1 MAIVPI
7 RKIKYS
13 LKQFP
18 FIVPPRL
25 IYSCRVWIDTQNS
38 KANNY
43 KSARSSWYELAEKSE
58 SHVHPL
64 PQTVQAPN
72 KQAFDANMSYQ
83 TGDGYLHMVR
93 NCFLYR
99 HKGIVLTNFH
109 SCFQEFTHHF
119 NISSLARFFRKHP
132 FYTYSKSYTEMQG
145 TGAVLISPESHNYY
159 HWMSD
164 VLPRVKLYSKVFD
177 QVDHFCVASS
187 VPQKFLDVLPQFGI
201 PKEKLLLVKDD
212 EKLHFQNLF
221 VASLPGSEGRAPKWA
236 VDFVREKLM
245 PKKKPAEPKRKI
257 YFKRGTSVERKIL
270 NEDEVIGIL
279 TRQGFEIIEPDTL
292 TIGEQAALMQE
303 TEIVVSAH
311 GAALTNLLFASDKCS
326 LIEIFTPDYFRTD
339 CFYTLAGMLN
349 INYWYIL
356 GTKPKGAA
364 WGDIEVPEDV
374 LINTLAKL

>member
-1 MAIVPI
+1 MSLSKKI
-7 RKIKYS
+7 RFFA
-13 LKQFP
+13 KQLP
-18 FIVPPRL
+18 FVVPPRL
-25 IYSCRVWIDTQNS
+25 IYSCRLWIDAQNS

-43 KSARSSWYELAEKSE
+43 RSARSSWYELVEKTE

-83 TGDGYLHMVR
+83 TGEGYLHMLR
-93 NCFLYR
+93 NCFIYR

-119 NISSLARFFRKHP
+119 NISSLSRFFRKHP
-132 FYTYSKSYTEMQG
+132 FYTFSKSFTEIQG
-145 TGAVLISPESHNYY
+145 TGALLISPESHNYY

-164 VLPRVKLYSKVFD
+164 VLPRIKLYGKIFD

-187 VPQKFLDVLPQFGI
+187 VPQKFLDVLPLFGI
-201 PKEKLLLVKDD
+201 PKEKLLLVKDH

-236 VDFVREKLM
+236 IDFVRKKLLTAT
-245 PKKKPAEPKRKI
+245 KLAEPTKKI
-257 YFKRGTSVERKIL
+257 YFKRGTAVERKIL
-270 NEDEVIGIL
+270 NEDTVIQIL
-279 TRQGFEIIEPDTL
+279 SERGFEVIEPDKL
-292 TIGEQAALMQE
+292 SIPQQAALMQE
-303 TEIVVSAH
+303 TKVVISAH
-311 GAALTNLLFASDKCS
+311 GAALTNLLFATDSCS
-326 LIEIFTPDYFRTD
+326 LIEIFCPDYFRTD
-339 CFYTLAGMLN
+339 CFYTLTGILK

-356 GTKPKGAA
+356 GTKPQGAN